1 MYHKW
6 PRSFNAVAKEGSF
19 VVAGRSLNIGQPTV
33 TTQIKALN
41 ERFKVELFHRKGH
54 QIWLSDTGQ
63 GLYDVT
69 QGIFAQ
75 EEEAIELL
83 RGSSE
88 FESGVLRRVGGCSGG
103 RDPGSWNRTRRGI
116 RIHSRQTTS
125 HRAGVECRYEK
136 LSLRLLLKEKNTAP
150 EDQCVSGPGRRGKF
164 EKEGR
169 LEGKGAG
176 LKLNNVF
183 VGFWKR
189 GR

>member
-1 MYHKW
+1 MAAI
-6 PRSFNAVAKEGSF
+6 FLCG
-19 VVAGRSLNIGQPTV
+19 GQKGIIRGGWAILEHWTV
-33 TTQIKALN
+33 DSDHPGQGPERALQGW
-41 ERFKVELFHRKGH
+41 FHRKGH
-54 QIWLSDTGQ
+54 QIWLSDTGRA
-63 GLYDVT
+63 LYDIT

-88 FESGVLRRVGGCSGG
+88 FESGVLRIAGG

-164 EKEGR
+164 EEEGR

-176 LKLNNVF
+176 LKLNNAF
-183 VGFWKR
+183 IGFWKR